1 MKKVLI
7 ILALLL
13 SVNAISAQ
21 KINWVSLEEAVELQK
36 TSPKKILIDMY
47 TNWCGPCK
55 LLDKRT
61 FQNADVANYV
71 NKNYYAVKFNAEGN
85 DKVMFRGREFSNP
98 GYDPAR
104 EFKRNS
110 AHELSRYF
118 RIQAFPTMVFL
129 DENLDVLVP
138 LRGFKTPQEL
148 ELYLKMFNKDEH
160 KDIKSQEQFNAY
172 YKAFKAEFQG

>member
-1 MKKVLI
+1 MALVL
-7 ILALLL
+7 
-13 SVNAISAQ
+13 VTGTVSAQ

-36 TSPKKILIDMY
+36 TNPKKILIDMY

-55 LLDKRT
+55 VLDKRT
-61 FQNADVANYV
+61 FQNADVASYV
-71 NKNYYAVKFNAEGN
+71 NENYYAVKFNAEGN
-85 DKVMFRGREFSNP
+85 DKVSFRGKIFSNP
-98 GYDPAR
+98 NYDPAR

-110 AHELSRYF
+110 PHELSLYF
-118 RIQAFPTMVFL
+118 RVQAYPTMVFL

-148 ELYLKMFNKDEH
+148 ELYLKMFKKDEH
-160 KDIKSQEQFNAY
+160 KDIKSQQQFNAY